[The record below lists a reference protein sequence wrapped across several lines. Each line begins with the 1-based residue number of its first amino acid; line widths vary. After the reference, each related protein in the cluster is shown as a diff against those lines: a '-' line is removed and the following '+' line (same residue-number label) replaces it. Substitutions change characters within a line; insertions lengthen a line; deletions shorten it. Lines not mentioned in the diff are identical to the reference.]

1 MVGTA
6 EPVSAVKLDRA
17 LAALRHGIGVAATE
31 PTVGPVAKAILAAP
45 VVEKDKKVAPVKNFG
60 ALDRLF
66 QR

>member
-1 MVGTA
+1 M
-6 EPVSAVKLDRA
+6 KLGRA